1 MISTDLQRVQI
12 QDIVEYQLPAF
23 VKDDFPLVSE
33 FLKQYYISQEYPTA
47 PSDIIQN
54 IDEYVK
60 LETLLSSQED
70 TNLGGDVSFSDT
82 EISVGVNINLN
93 QYGTYQFPER
103 YGLIKIDDEIIL
115 YTSKDRNTFKGCV
128 RGFSGVTSLDNGDK
142 LTFST
147 SEATSHVQ
155 GSTVTN
161 LSNILLKEFLSKL
174 KQQIAPGFE
183 KREINSDVNQK
194 LFLSRAKD
202 FYQSKG
208 TDESFR
214 ILFAAL
220 YGEKAEVVKPKEFL
234 FSPSDAQYRKTKD
247 IVVEA
252 VVGDPSKLKN
262 QTLYQD
268 AYPEYGIESAY
279 ATIVDSEKIF
289 RGDKIYYQLSVDFDY
304 SKDIDLTGGTIL
316 GDFVTHPKTQNT
328 VLVASGSSIIDV
340 DSTIGFPDKGQIF
353 VNGQSGILTYRS
365 KTINQFTEVGLAN
378 TSTFGTNY
386 QIPAGTELNLNVSAY
401 AFEGIS
407 AVSVASSDASAVG
420 IATTSKI
427 EVRIGKVLGKNI
439 IVDDTYY
446 FAKNDNIKI
455 KSLGINASEAL
466 NNSWLVNISP
476 KYDVKNVTLIDSS
489 NFTYNIETN
498 SKNNLRIGDKV
509 IAIQS
514 DSVEKQGIVID
525 IISEKEFTFSR
536 AGKLTGT
543 KFSIRRDILKPDVN
557 NSIIDEYSYIEK
569 TFANVQNTYTKY
581 NGDVLVAASSI
592 PSYHDTPLNFYDR
605 KIPLNGEYNGE
616 LFTLDRNHGFY
627 TGDRV
632 YYEASI
638 ESESIIIEGQTVVLE
653 SIASKFPEI
662 DSGSYYVKRVNDKQ
676 FKIASSIT
684 NLYNDTFISVSGI
697 VTNNYFCTNSFYN
710 KNLEHQKLYREFKS
724 PVNDGGNYVTLPGKT
739 GMLINGVEILNYKSG
754 DSIYFGGINKLTVSA
769 PGSGYDI
776 INPPILSIQD
786 STGIGATGF
795 VNVKG
800 SLERIEILD
809 PGFDYIT
816 EPIIT
821 ITGGNGLEA
830 NAYANTKLITHSV
843 SFYSTSDN
851 DQVGLSS
858 DTIGFSTFHKFRES
872 ERVVYKTD
880 GQTAIGGI
888 TDNAEYYV
896 KLVDSKTIKL
906 FANESDITSG
916 SNPVNLTSNGEG
928 VHRFESFSKKRIVSD
943 VVVTSAGLNYEN
955 KERTCGI
962 IGINT
967 ALNQINIL
975 NHGFNSGDIIT
986 YSGNSSGLSNDQNY
1000 IVTTVDSDNFKLS
1013 SVGIGVTA
1021 KLFYYNT
1028 NQYVNIKSTGSGSH
1042 TFKYP
1047 TISVNISGEI
1057 GVSTFVGQDFNAK
1070 LQPIFRGS
1078 IESIHLTSNGVGY
1091 GSSDIINYNR
1101 QPNINLMS
1109 GRDAALL
1116 PIVNNGRIEEVLVI
1130 NGGYEYNSPPNLVI
1144 NGVGRFAKLT
1154 PVISEGQIKKI
1165 IVDNPGTNYT
1175 DTTTISVIASGQGA
1189 NISADINQWT
1199 INLFEKYQD
1208 IISEDDGILDTSLI
1222 DEYGIQYTHLYA
1234 PRKLRQ
1240 SVFGQVISDDDGV
1253 KYGLTDLRLDS
1264 SNSETGSQF
1273 HSPIIGWAYDGNP
1286 IYGPY
1291 GYDTNT
1297 GGNVRALKSGYKL
1310 SELNNRPS
1318 LSSWKQGF
1326 FCEDFVFTGEGDLD
1340 EHNGRYCVTPDFP
1353 NGVYAY
1359 FATINDGSTE
1369 SSGPFENFKLP
1380 QYPYFIGNKFK
1391 SKPNDFNFKNDS
1403 YQGKY
1408 DIEGNKWL
1416 RNTTPYGLTLDN
1428 VSYDFV
1434 TEPYKIYDE
1443 VIKIT
1448 STSVGTIDNVGIVTG
1463 GSGYQVGDRV
1473 VFETLPGSTSAKA
1486 KVSEVSGKV
1495 VTNVS
1500 VASST
1505 VSELEIAPI
1514 DSSGRFVAFSDS
1526 PHQFTNTDLVT
1537 LSGFNT
1543 SINLTNNSFNIGVS
1557 TSFYNLGIEVGTTD
1571 VTGIVT
1577 YFSVSGG
1584 IVDTGELSIREND
1597 ILKIGT
1603 EKVRILNVD
1612 RLNSRLRVERA
1623 VDETVSSAHTATSL
1637 LSEQSRKFTFNSN
1650 RENKVKFELNNQ
1662 IYFDPRESV
1671 GVGTLTGTGVG
1682 STIFFSNPGAGI
1694 TQVFIENRGIF
1705 LPDHNLRTG
1714 DVVLYNNG
1722 GGQSIEVVTNPS
1734 VGPTYRIANNTS
1746 LYVARISEDIIGIQ
1760 TFKVG
1765 IGSTGT
1771 FVGIADT
1778 TMNSGLLSFT
1788 GIGTGT
1794 KHSIETVKTQV
1805 VNAEATRNAVTVAT
1819 ASTHGLSIGDKVKM
1833 TVTPGITNR
1842 VTVKYNDHN
1851 RRIVFNP
1858 LGFATAGVS
1867 TEQNTITIIDH
1878 GFSTGDKVI
1887 LDSNPA
1893 PSGLEDQ
1900 KIYYVSKF
1908 SKDKFKL
1915 CETKYES
1922 EKFQPNFVPISV
1934 AREGNILPINPP
1946 LNAFVGNTVV
1956 FDLSDSS
1963 LSSLNASTLYS
1974 AFDMNLYRDSNYS
1987 DRFEG
1992 SLTNNTFEVKK
2003 SGKVGIDAN
2012 ANLTLVVN
2020 DNIPKNLFYIFTNA
2034 NSDFIESTKKEI
2046 IVDEEVTGFNK
2057 IDIVN
2062 SSYQGEF
2069 VLTGVGTTSFN
2080 YDISKIPERSSY
2092 SSINGE
2098 LSYTTRS
2105 TNAYGGI
2112 ADIEVTYKGS
2122 NYKDIVGVS
2131 TIVGIVTGRGAI
2143 LEPSSNTIGKIV
2155 STKIENIGFNYP
2167 TDNTLRPTTNL
2178 PEVLLLESLT
2188 SFEEIEI
2195 SSAGKNYNIAPNLVV
2210 LDGLTGNIIDDV
2222 DLFFRFGDPNVTIR
2236 KNTSGLSNV
2245 TPTII
2250 PVNNSNGVAI
2260 NDISFDIT
2268 TKNVTVGFDTGFG
2281 DQSPFSVGD
2290 KVLIENVSVGV
2301 GSTGSGYNS
2310 VDFGYQLFT
2319 LTDVNIPLGGN
2330 IGIVTFSLSG
2340 IIDNNLYAGNYDSI
2354 NSSGRIIN
2362 QNSFPQFNIK
2372 LRKNNFLLGEKVYS
2386 NSGEGIVNSWN
2397 NRIELLKVSTSK
2409 DFKVGDIVVGQS
2421 SGTQGTIKSKTD
2433 FNSEIRT
2440 EASSI
2445 IEKGWNRTTGF
2456 FNDNQQRIPD
2466 NFYYQNFSYAI
2477 KSKIPLQK
2485 WEDAVSSLN
2494 HTAGFLKFSDLII
2507 ESING
2512 TRVFTDNSSSI
2523 SVTVDI
2529 LPEPVYGR
2537 GELANEFGG
2546 GISLNCYPA
2555 FDLITEDSKIASG
2568 TVYSDRI
2575 FFENK
2580 ILTDYFESVGN
2591 RVLTIDDFSTQ
2602 FNNQE
2607 RPTRFSVVKKFPVDQ
2622 RSKKILTFVR
2632 DKVFTGER
2640 QTSLV
2645 TLIQD
2650 GENAEVLNY
2659 GRVESV
2665 LDLGSFDFRIVGS
2678 EGELLFYPTKYQNNN
2693 YNISYCSF
2701 DLDNGVSGIGTYAL
2715 GEICDIESTQV
2726 EIPESTKTTIVG
2738 IASTYRSSKIL
2749 VEFNSNTGV
2758 FGFNELNVIHDGT
2771 TAQLLEYGDLSTD
2784 LGSTVLGFG
2793 TYSVEIS
2800 SGTVNVDF
2808 TPNPGFALTT
2818 NTVRVSMSSTESVG
2832 VGTTVI
2838 GGLGENVSELQSFY
2852 TSISSSAT
2860 PGINTI
2866 AEYTTSGINDYKA
2879 AYYLVSVE
2887 DITNNQSQLT
2897 ELIVL
2902 NDDSE
2907 SFITEYGTLTTGSG
2921 IGTFGAFTNSSATHL
2936 RYTPPA
2942 NVDVETRVFQ
2952 QAIQLVSVDDTL
2964 THEIDLNNASITAGY
2979 GFYEG
2984 TRIGIKRAFGLTHR
2998 GLPIFLRNFD
3008 GSDSA
3013 IVNTTDDTIRIPDH
3027 FFTTGEEVNYSVGI
3041 STHVRIGIAET
3052 SFAGIGNTNILPTN
3066 TPIYVIKDN
3075 DNSVRLASSA
3085 QNANAETPVAIGIT
3099 GIGIG
3104 TFHTFTSN
3112 KQNTKCLIALDNYIQ
3127 NPIVSTAVTTSI
3139 NKEIGLADAVIT
3151 TLGITSFF
3159 SADLIQIESEIMKIN
3174 TVGFGTTNGIL
3185 VDRGWMGTGITTHP
3199 VGVAVT
3205 KVDGAYNIVGNTIN
3219 FYTAPQGPTPL
3230 SSTSSP
3236 SDRDFTGITTHSKFQ
3251 GRTFLRSEP
3260 TNSTIDAYNT
3270 NYIFDSIA
3278 DQFDA
3283 TTKTFTLKSE
3293 NQDVVGF
3300 STNNAVVLIN
3310 GIFQGP
3316 TGEFLSDQD
3325 YSLSE
3330 KSGISSITFTGA
3342 ATSVAY
3348 DPNNASIPVGG
3359 YIVSVGSTGGL
3370 GYQPLV
3376 SAGGTA
3382 VVSVAG
3388 TIASI
3393 SIGNTGS
3400 GYRSGIQTVNV
3411 GVYTSSTGRTG
3422 IEFIGTATV
3431 SNGNIVSVAITNPG
3445 SGYQIGS
3452 EPLVVFDAPLS
3463 YSNIPL
3469 VYSEDS
3475 SSGIGTEATVDIVVG
3490 QGSSVIDFEIRNFG
3504 YRYGQSQILTVAT
3517 GGSTGIPTDT
3527 THTFEE
3533 FQITVNKVDSDK
3545 FSAWHFGELE
3555 RLDNIDEQ
3563 FDGVKRKF
3571 TLERNAVPVTI
3582 EARLGSN
3589 IDVEST
3595 LLIFINDIL
3604 QVPGEAYEFNGGSV
3618 INFTEPP
3625 KGPSSDGSFEGD
3637 TCKILFYKGTSDVDV
3652 TFTEVLP
3659 SIKVGDELSVR
3670 GDKSLVPNSIHQ
3682 ESRIIT
3688 EIISSDTVKTNP
3700 YYGRGIDPN
3709 PNHKRTVTWCKQTV
3723 DKVINGKII
3732 SKAREVN
3739 EPLINPV
3746 ASIISSVG
3754 IGSTVVY
3761 VDRIKPLFDSY
3772 NENSSSFRRAAIQNQ
3787 VTFGSNYINVG
3798 AAATAVVSIAGTI
3811 SSIVLSSGGI
3821 GYSTTPEIS
3830 IGIGETRATA
3840 TATLNDGVVTE
3851 VTIVNPGTGYT
3862 STTPPSVLISPPSK
3876 QSETCNVSSYS
3887 GDSGV
3892 IIGFGTTSIGSSSN
3906 DIIFELHIPYNSE
3919 LRNTDLVGTAVTLSR
3934 ISAGDYFTVFNS
3946 NVSVGATNSK
3956 FTSFDSFNNIVG
3968 ITTSYVD
3975 SVYQAKSV
3983 SVVSR
3988 TIGGISTSVLRV
4000 NSRIAGVSTIGFSSS
4015 SASFDSTILTLDST
4029 GLDHYSGTIY
4039 TSNYYGE
4046 FSWGKVV
4053 LDTRTKEFTHEART
4067 LNGFTG
4073 LSTSDTLYR
4082 TKHLRFANYTN

>member
-60 LETLLSSQED
+60 LETLLSSQEE
-70 TNLGGDVSFSDT
+70 TNLSGDVSFSDT
-82 EISVGVNINLN
+82 EISVGVNVSLN

-128 RGFSGVTSLDNGDK
+128 RGFSGVTSIDNSDK

-155 GSTVTN
+155 GSTVIN

-202 FYQSKG
+202 FYQTKG

-316 GDFVTHPKTQNT
+316 GDFVAHPKTQNT

-427 EVRIGKVLGKNI
+427 EVRIGKVLEENI

-455 KSLGINASEAL
+455 KSLGINASGAL

-514 DSVEKQGIVID
+514 DSVEKQGVVID

-569 TFANVQNTYTKY
+569 TFANVQNTYTKN

-605 KIPLNGEYNGE
+605 KISLNGEYNGE

-638 ESESIIIEGQTVVLE
+638 ESEFIIIEGQTVILE
-653 SIASKFPEI
+653 STESKFPEI

-676 FKIASSIT
+676 FKIASSVT

-697 VTNNYFCTNSFYN
+697 VTNNYFCTNNFYN

-754 DSIYFGGINKLTVSA
+754 DSIYFGGINELTVSA

-872 ERVVYKTD
+872 ERVIYKTD
-880 GQTAIGGI
+880 GQNPIGGI

-896 KLVDSKTIKL
+896 KLVDAKTIKL
-906 FANESDITSG
+906 FANESDISSG

-1000 IVTTVDSDNFKLS
+1000 IVTAVDSDNFKLS
-1013 SVGIGVTA
+1013 SVGVGVTA

-1028 NQYVNIKSTGSGSH
+1028 NQYVNIESTGSGSH

-1057 GVSTFVGQDFNAK
+1057 GVPAFVGQDFNAK

-1078 IESIHLTSNGVGY
+1078 IESVHLTSNGVGY

-1101 QPNINLMS
+1101 QPNINLLS

-1130 NGGYEYNSPPNLVI
+1130 NSGYEYNSPPNLVI

-1175 DTTTISVIASGQGA
+1175 DTTTVSVIASGQGA

-1199 INLFEKYQD
+1199 VNLFEKYQD

-1253 KYGLTDLRLDS
+1253 KYGLTDLRLDD
-1264 SNSETGSQF
+1264 SNSETESQF

-1297 GGNVRALKSGYKL
+1297 GGNVRALRSGYKL
-1310 SELNNRPS
+1310 AQLDNRPS

-1326 FCEDFVFTGEGDLD
+1326 FCEDFIFTGEGDLD

-1408 DIEGNKWL
+1408 DIESNKWL
-1416 RNTTPYGLTLDN
+1416 RNTTPYGLTLSN

-1434 TEPYKIYDE
+1434 TEPYKIYNE
-1443 VIKIT
+1443 IIKIA
-1448 STSVGTIDNVGIVTG
+1448 STSVGTIDNVGIITG
-1463 GSGYQVGDRV
+1463 GSGYKVGDRV
-1473 VFETLPGSTSAKA
+1473 VFETLPGAIAAKA

-1557 TSFYNLGIEVGTTD
+1557 TSFYNLGIEVGTTN

-1584 IVDTGELSIREND
+1584 IVDIGDLSIREND
-1597 ILKIGT
+1597 IFKIGT

-1623 VDETVSSAHTATSL
+1623 VDGTVSSAHTATSL

-1662 IYFDPRESV
+1662 IYFDPKESV
-1671 GVGTLTGTGVG
+1671 GVGTLSGTGVG

-1705 LPDHNLRTG
+1705 LPDHNLKTG
-1714 DVVLYNNG
+1714 DVVLYNSG
-1722 GGQSIEVVTNPS
+1722 GGQSIEVATNPS
-1734 VGPTYRIANNTS
+1734 AGPTYRIANDTS
-1746 LYVARISEDIIGIQ
+1746 LYVARINEDIIGIQ

-1794 KHSIETVKTQV
+1794 KHSIKTVKTQV
-1805 VNAEATRNAVTVAT
+1805 VNAEATRNAVTVAA
-1819 ASTHGLSIGDKVKM
+1819 ASTHGLSIGDKVEM
-1833 TVTPGITNR
+1833 TVTPGITDR

-1922 EKFQPNFVPISV
+1922 EKFQPNFVPINV
-1934 AREGNILPINPP
+1934 ARKGNILPINPP

-2020 DNIPKNLFYIFTNA
+2020 DNIPKNLFYVFTNA

-2046 IVDEEVTGFNK
+2046 VVDEEVTGFNR

-2080 YDISKIPERSSY
+2080 YDISKIPERTSY
-2092 SSINGE
+2092 SSINSE

-2112 ADIEVTYKGS
+2112 SDIEVTYKGS

-2210 LDGLTGNIIDDV
+2210 LDGLTGDIIDDV
-2222 DLFFRFGDPNVTIR
+2222 DLYFRFGDPNVTIR
-2236 KNTSGLSNV
+2236 KNTNGLSNV

-2250 PVNNSNGVAI
+2250 PVNNSNGVI
-2260 NDISFDIT
+2260 IDDISFDIT
-2268 TKNVTVGFDTGFG
+2268 TKKVTVGFNTGFG
-2281 DQSPFSVGD
+2281 DQSTFSVGD

-2310 VDFGYQLFT
+2310 VDYGYQLFT

-2340 IIDNNLYAGNYDSI
+2340 IIDDNLYAGNYDSI

-2409 DFKVGDIVVGQS
+2409 DFKVGDVVVGQS

-2440 EASSI
+2440 GASSI
-2445 IEKGWNRTTGF
+2445 VEKGWNRTTGF

-2537 GELANEFGG
+2537 REIANEFGG

-2575 FFENK
+2575 FFENR
-2580 ILTDYFESVGN
+2580 ILTDYFESIGN

-2602 FNNQE
+2602 FSNQE
-2607 RPTRFSVVKKFPVDQ
+2607 RPTRFSIVKKFPVDQ

-2632 DKVFTGER
+2632 DKVFTDEI

-2659 GRVESV
+2659 GRMDSV

-2678 EGELLFYPTKYQNNN
+2678 EGELLFYPTKYENNN

-2726 EIPESTKTTIVG
+2726 EIPASTKTTIVG

-2758 FGFNELNVIHDGT
+2758 FGFNELNVIHDGN
-2771 TAQLLEYGDLSTD
+2771 TAQLVEYGDLSTD

-2793 TYSVEIS
+2793 TYSVELS
-2800 SGTVNVDF
+2800 SGTVNVAF
-2808 TPNPGFALTT
+2808 TPNPGFALTA

-2832 VGTTVI
+2832 VGTTII
-2838 GGLGENVSELQSFY
+2838 GGLGENISELQSFY

-2866 AEYTTSGINDYKA
+2866 AEYTTSSEDNDYKA

-2887 DITNNQSQLT
+2887 DTTNNESQLT

-2902 NDDSE
+2902 NDDSK

-2921 IGTFGAFTNSSATHL
+2921 IGTFGAFTNSSTTHL

-2952 QAIQLVSVDDTL
+2952 QAIQLVNVDDTL

-2984 TRIGIKRAFGLTHR
+2984 TKIGIKRAFGLTHK

-3008 GSDSA
+3008 GGDSA
-3013 IVNTTDDTIRIPDH
+3013 IVNTTDNTIRIPDH
-3027 FFTTGEEVNYSVGI
+3027 FFTSGEEVNYSVGI

-3052 SFAGIGNTNILPTN
+3052 SFSGIGNTTILPTN
-3066 TPIYVIKDN
+3066 APIYIIKDN
-3075 DNSVRLASSA
+3075 DNFVRLASSA
-3085 QNANAETPVAIGIT
+3085 ENANAETPVAIGIT

-3112 KQNTKCLIALDNYIQ
+3112 KQNTKCLIALDNIIQ

-3139 NKEIGLADAVIT
+3139 SKEIELTDAVIT
-3151 TLGITSFF
+3151 TIGITSFF
-3159 SADLIQIESEIMKIN
+3159 SADLIQVESEIMKIN
-3174 TVGFGTTNGIL
+3174 TVSFGSTNRIL
-3185 VDRGWMGTGITTHP
+3185 VDRGWMGTGIATHP

-3260 TNSTIDAYNT
+3260 TNSTSDAYNT

-3342 ATSVAY
+3342 ATSIAY
-3348 DPNNASIPVGG
+3348 DPNNATIPVGG

-3400 GYRSGIQTVNV
+3400 GYRSDIQTVNV

-3422 IEFIGTATV
+3422 IEFIGTAAV

-3475 SSGIGTEATVDIVVG
+3475 SPGIGTEATIDIVVG

-3555 RLDNIDEQ
+3555 RLDNINDQ

-3571 TLERNAVPVTI
+3571 TIKRNGDPLTI
-3582 EARLGSN
+3582 RARAGSN
-3589 IDVEST
+3589 INVGAT

-3604 QVPGEAYEFNGGSV
+3604 QVPGESYEFNGGSV
-3618 INFTEPP
+3618 VNFTEPP

-3637 TCKILFYKGTSDVDV
+3637 TCKILFYKGTSEVDV

-3659 SIKVGDELSVR
+3659 SIKNGDELNVR
-3670 GDKSLVPNSIHQ
+3670 GDESLVPNSIDQ
-3682 ESRIIT
+3682 EPRIIT
-3688 EIISSDTVKTNP
+3688 EIISADSIKTNP
-3700 YYGRGIDPN
+3700 YFGGGIDSN
-3709 PNHKRTVTWCKQTV
+3709 PDHKRTVTWCKQTV
-3723 DKVINGKII
+3723 DKIINGNIV
-3732 SKAREVN
+3732 SKARVLN
-3739 EPLINPV
+3739 SALINPKTNIIQPV
-3746 ASIISSVG
+3746 GVGSTQIFVESVIPFFNANNENQSAKKKQTISIIS
-3754 IGSTVVY
+3754 
-3761 VDRIKPLFDSY
+3761 
-3772 NENSSSFRRAAIQNQ
+3772 QNNL
-3787 VTFGSNYINVG
+3787 VS
-3798 AAATAVVSIAGTI
+3798 AAATAIVSIANTVE
-3811 SSIVLSSGGI
+3811 SITI
-3821 GYSTTPEIS
+3821 GY
-3830 IGIGETRATA
+3830 G
-3840 TATLNDGVVTE
+3840 
-3851 VTIVNPGTGYT
+3851 GTGYT
-3862 STTPPSVLISPPSK
+3862 SAPSVTIGAPVGLGTTATATAIA
-3876 QSETCNVSSYS
+3876 TLTGDTVSSITVSTPGIGYTRTS
-3887 GDSGV
+3887 VPEVLIESPVITKETNRTSLYEGDFGEIVGLTSTSVGV
-3892 IIGFGTTSIGSSSN
+3892 AATGFVMDFFIPMDSI
-3906 DIIFELHIPYNSE
+3906 
-3919 LRNTDLVGTAVTLSR
+3919 LRNTKYVDIPVTVSN
-3934 ISAGDYFTVFNS
+3934 ISVGDYFTIRNS
-3946 NVSVGATNSK
+3946 NIGSGVTSLYQTGEKLGITTQFLDCVYEVAAVSIATTAVGG
-3956 FTSFDSFNNIVG
+3956 VG
-3968 ITTSYVD
+3968 ITQVKRVT
-3975 SVYQAKSV
+3975 V
-3983 SVVSR
+3983 SVEDLGNISG
-3988 TIGGISTSVLRV
+3988 IG
-4000 NSRIAGVSTIGFSSS
+4000 
-4015 SASFDSTILTLDST
+4015 LTEF
-4029 GLDHYSGTIY
+4029 
-4039 TSNYYGE
+4039 YGE
-4046 FSWGKVV
+4046 FSWGKIT
-4053 LDTRTKEFTHEART
+4053 LGERTSASEFDAYL
-4067 LNGFTG
+4067 LNGSSGITTG
-4073 LSTSDTLYR
+4073 SVVNRVEPLKLVGYSTT
-4082 TKHLRFANYTN
+4082 